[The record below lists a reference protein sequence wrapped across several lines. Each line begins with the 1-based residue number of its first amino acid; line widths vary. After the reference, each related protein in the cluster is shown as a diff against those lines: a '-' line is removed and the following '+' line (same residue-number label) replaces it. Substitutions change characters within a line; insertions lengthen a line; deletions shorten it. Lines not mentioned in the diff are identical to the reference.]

1 MNKPRYVLAF
11 NENVRGS
18 VVFNR
23 ICAPVYVSVYFY
35 DFLSLFPHSTFL
47 LHFLTKNPRYNPK
60 VVIINKNKGKKLIIL
75 FSLSFFF
82 SSSVKNNN
90 KKIIIIIFNN

>member
-35 DFLSLFPHSTFL
+35 DFLFLFPHSTFL

-60 VVIINKNKGKKLIIL
+60 VVINKNKRKKLIL
-75 FSLSFFF
+75 FSLS
-82 SSSVKNNN
+82 SSVKKNN
-90 KKIIIIIFNN
+90 KIIIIIFNNYN